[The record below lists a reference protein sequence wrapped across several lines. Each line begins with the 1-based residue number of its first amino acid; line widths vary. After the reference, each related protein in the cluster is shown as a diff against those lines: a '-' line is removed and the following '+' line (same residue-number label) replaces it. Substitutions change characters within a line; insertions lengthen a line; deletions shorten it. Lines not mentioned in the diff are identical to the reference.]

1 MALSATC
8 RWGPAMHLISLL
20 NSFGISGSNL
30 VISHTSK
37 TSNNSFKNITSFAEL
52 ANGQYLN
59 NPSTKS
65 VASYG
70 SFDRNSIEQRS
81 NYS

>member
-37 TSNNSFKNITSFAEL
+37 TLIIIYKYI
-52 ANGQYLN
+52 Y
-59 NPSTKS
+59 
-65 VASYG
+65 V
-70 SFDRNSIEQRS
+70 FD
-81 NYS
+81 YFC

>member
-20 NSFGISGSNL
+20 NSFGISGSNF

-37 TSNNSFKNITSFAEL
+37 TLILYINIF
-52 ANGQYLN
+52 Y
-59 NPSTKS
+59 
-65 VASYG
+65 V
-70 SFDRNSIEQRS
+70 FD
-81 NYS
+81 YFC